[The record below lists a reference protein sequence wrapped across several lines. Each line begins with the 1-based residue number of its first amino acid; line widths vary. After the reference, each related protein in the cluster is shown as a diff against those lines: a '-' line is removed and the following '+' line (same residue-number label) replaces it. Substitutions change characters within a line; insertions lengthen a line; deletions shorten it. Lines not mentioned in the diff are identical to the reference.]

1 MKKFIYIA
9 ILLGILGISISC
21 SEDIMDDINKN
32 VNDPENMSSRL
43 ILTDM
48 MTSTAFSVT
57 GSDLAFY
64 ASVYVE
70 HNVGIYNQSYN
81 AEIRSNEPTSSTT
94 YNNSWNTLYDNL
106 SNLKTI
112 IEKCSEG
119 GDEEGNYYNLGIAQ
133 ILSAYNLAVLTDLMG
148 DVPWTEALQPGIIFT
163 PQLDSQQE
171 IYDVIFK
178 FLDDGIAN
186 LSMD

>member
-1 MKKFIYIA
+1 MKKYIYIA
-9 ILLGILGISISC
+9 ILLGILGISVSC

-64 ASVYVE
+64 ASVYIE

-81 AEIRSNEPTSSTT
+81 AEIRSNEPQVVP
-94 YNNSWNTLYDNL
+94 L
-106 SNLKTI
+106 I
-112 IEKCSEG
+112 IT
-119 GDEEGNYYNLGIAQ
+119 LGI
-133 ILSAYNLAVLTDLMG
+133 LCM
-148 DVPWTEALQPGIIFT
+148 II
-163 PQLDSQQE
+163 
-171 IYDVIFK
+171 
-178 FLDDGIAN
+178 
-186 LSMD
+186 